1 MYNIV
6 ICDDNEIFCFQLEDI
21 LNRIFKGRPTPPRI
35 TMFNEAEKLEEYIAN
50 DMSIDLLFLDIEF
63 HSESLNGVNIAQFL
77 REQSEGQATQVV
89 FVSSKSEYA
98 MQLFQVRPL
107 DFIIKPID
115 FDKILH
121 VVKTYERL
129 YATTN
134 KYFSFTFNKVKH
146 FADCRK
152 IVYFQSS
159 GRNVRIA
166 TTHGNLLCYDK
177 LSKIIKELPPN
188 LFVQLHKSYIVNIS
202 FIVEYSAN
210 EVVMSDGVHIPI
222 SYSRKE
228 EVHNFLRLNY

>member
-21 LNRIFKGRPTPPRI
+21 LNRIFKERPTPPRI

-115 FDKILH
+115 FDKIL
-121 VVKTYERL
+121 L
-129 YATTN
+129 
-134 KYFSFTFNKVKH
+134 
-146 FADCRK
+146 
-152 IVYFQSS
+152 
-159 GRNVRIA
+159 
-166 TTHGNLLCYDK
+166 
-177 LSKIIKELPPN
+177 
-188 LFVQLHKSYIVNIS
+188 
-202 FIVEYSAN
+202 
-210 EVVMSDGVHIPI
+210 
-222 SYSRKE
+222 
-228 EVHNFLRLNY
+228 

>member
-1 MYNIV
+1 MHS
-6 ICDDNEIFCFQLEDI
+6 FC
-21 LNRIFKGRPTPPRI
+21 
-35 TMFNEAEKLEEYIAN
+35 
-50 DMSIDLLFLDIEF
+50 
-63 HSESLNGVNIAQFL
+63 VNSQK
-77 REQSEGQATQVV
+77 VV

-129 YATTN
+129 YETTN

-228 EVHNFLRLNY
+228 DVHNFLRLNY